1 MVVGGRGQ
9 GVRLLALSPKII
21 SNTMGTSTARRGPS
35 TGAWRIAKGTATRYL
50 APEGSAPVEA
60 HEVVR
65 CYVAALEESSAQ
77 QGQDLLGEFRL
88 TRKAAQN
95 LGGFGASLSGSG
107 LTAALEAS
115 GCKDLA
121 HLRPAELIP
130 GLAQAWVE
138 GQGTLE
144 ATVVRVALATC
155 LSKIL
160 KADPTTYSPAAG
172 PSLVG
177 SFLAIAFCQRLA
189 FDLGESLEAAAAGWP
204 EYQDALARLQGE
216 LIAAAAEVTDDP
228 PGAGQWRGLAGWLWV
243 TRVLENILQQFLDA
257 GP

>member
-1 MVVGGRGQ
+1 
-9 GVRLLALSPKII
+9 
-21 SNTMGTSTARRGPS
+21 MGTSTARRGPS

-60 HEVVR
+60 REVVR
-65 CYVAALEESSAQ
+65 RYVAALEESSAF
-77 QGQDLLGEFRL
+77 QGQDLLAEFRL
-88 TRKAAQN
+88 TRKAAQS
-95 LGGFGASLSGSG
+95 LGEFVDLVSDAG
-107 LTAALEAS
+107 LAAALEAS

-121 HLRPAELIP
+121 HLRPAELVP

-144 ATVVRVALATC
+144 AAVARVALATS
-155 LSKIL
+155 LGKVL
-160 KADPTTYSPAAG
+160 KSDPTNVSRTPG
-172 PSLVG
+172 PYLVR
-177 SFLAIAFCQRLA
+177 SFLAAAICQRLA

-243 TRVLENILQQFLDA
+243 TRVLEHVLDRFRDA